1 MIPGKGV
8 DTAIEL
14 ANYTNTKLI
23 IAGPE
28 YDDTYH
34 KYHSNS
40 NLEFTGFVN
49 AETRKLLMSDAR
61 AIIGP
66 TKFLEPFGNMVIEGY
81 FSGTPAITP
90 DWGGFV
96 DTVQNGV
103 TGFRCRSFKE
113 YVHALEN
120 INSIDNEVCYRYA
133 MNNYTDE
140 VVHKKFDMYI
150 KNLISEI
157 NYE

>member
-34 KYHSNS
+34 KYHNNS